1 MKSDKNDIDDF
12 SEIVENNKY
21 FMSFDKFLEEHPE
34 VDPGWRSFMEPV
46 YLENER
52 KLFRYLLNLR

>member
-1 MKSDKNDIDDF
+1 MEHDGITIDDF
-12 SEIVENNKY
+12 SEIVEQNKY

-34 VDPGWRSFMEPV
+34 IDPEWRSFMEPV
-46 YLENER
+46 YMNNER

>member
-1 MKSDKNDIDDF
+1 MQHDRNEINDF
-12 SEIVENNKY
+12 SGIVENNKY

-34 VDPGWRSFMEPV
+34 IDSEWRSFMEPI
-46 YLENER
+46 YMNNER